1 MSKLKLMSV
10 LQSRIAKRKTYL
22 GTAWQLYSE
31 IKAREEHYQAH
42 HWKVAVNNVG
52 KLQKED
58 KQILKQLV
66 EDARHKQHYVE
77 VVYVINKEL
86 QVLRRELASY
96 KITGLPYA
104 LHHLRGADESKRR
117 VY

>member
-1 MSKLKLMSV
+1 MNKQKLISV
-10 LQSRIAKRKTYL
+10 LQSRIAKRKAYL

-31 IKAREEHYQAH
+31 IKAREENYQAH

-66 EDARHKQHYVE
+66 EDEREIKKWKKAFAE
-77 VVYVINKEL
+77 ADLILWEL
-86 QVLRRELASY
+86 QQREW
-96 KITGLPYA
+96 
-104 LHHLRGADESKRR
+104 
-117 VY
+117 

>member
-1 MSKLKLMSV
+1 MNRQKLISV
-10 LQSRIAKRKTYL
+10 LQSRIAKRKDYL

-66 EDARHKQHYVE
+66 EDEREIKKWKKAFAE
-77 VVYVINKEL
+77 ADLILWEL
-86 QVLRRELASY
+86 QQREW
-96 KITGLPYA
+96 
-104 LHHLRGADESKRR
+104 
-117 VY
+117 